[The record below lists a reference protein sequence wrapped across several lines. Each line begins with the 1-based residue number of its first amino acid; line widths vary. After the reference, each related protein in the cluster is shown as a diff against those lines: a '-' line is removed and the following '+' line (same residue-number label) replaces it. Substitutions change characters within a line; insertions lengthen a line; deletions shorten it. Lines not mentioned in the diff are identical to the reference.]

1 MRSTTSKKEASM
13 RGKKSGRIITTT
25 APLLTLGALMILGQ
39 ALDASA
45 MSLFGGGS
53 HGTPH
58 QTVVPTNKNSNS
70 NSNTGTN
77 GSLSITANPVVVNP
91 EPSTIVLLA
100 SGLLG
105 LGLWRLRRKS

>member
-1 MRSTTSKKEASM
+1 MRDKACGRMFTS
-13 RGKKSGRIITTT
+13 T

-39 ALDASA
+39 AVDADA
-45 MSLFGGGS
+45 MGWFGGGS
-53 HGTPH
+53 HDSGPR
-58 QTVVPTNKNSNS
+58 QTVVPINKDNTS
-70 NSNTGTN
+70 NSNTGSN

-105 LGLWRLRRKS
+105 LGLWRLRKKS